1 MDTIGKRLARARKES
16 GMSQPELARVVEAL
30 ARALGVSVRWLV
42 DGDGPREQV
51 GAWPFSQVE
60 RSAIEAL
67 SPSQKAAVERCDIA
81 CAGTNGRIWE
91 RPRGLT
97 HVPKLYLI
105 ETKPPPTRINP
116 CIVGERER

>member
-16 GMSQPELARVVEAL
+16 GMSQPELARIAGVSAGAVGNIEAGTRSGSARVVEAL

-51 GAWPFSQVE
+51 GAWPFSQVD

-67 SPSQKAAVERCDIA
+67 SPSQKAAVEGAILLVLAQMGASGKDLA
-81 CAGTNGRIWE
+81 A
-91 RPRGLT
+91 
-97 HVPKLYLI
+97 
-105 ETKPPPTRINP
+105 
-116 CIVGERER
+116 